1 MYENLS
7 KVFKLKFIL
16 LFILAAYFS
25 YLFHEFGHWT
35 IGEILGNK
43 MVLNL
48 NYTWPKSGY
57 YIKSGDELYTLIGG
71 PGFSIL
77 QAVAG
82 LLIIMKYK
90 NFYVYPFVF
99 FPMYTRF
106 FSLSLGGFG
115 KEDEARVSA
124 MIGGGNYT
132 FAILVVLILIFLV
145 IKSCFILKID
155 FRKNSYIFVL
165 STLCQVLV
173 IGTYQLMSILK
184 L

>member
-57 YIKSGDELYTLIGG
+57 
-71 PGFSIL
+71 
-77 QAVAG
+77 
-82 LLIIMKYK
+82 
-90 NFYVYPFVF
+90 
-99 FPMYTRF
+99 
-106 FSLSLGGFG
+106 
-115 KEDEARVSA
+115 
-124 MIGGGNYT
+124 
-132 FAILVVLILIFLV
+132 
-145 IKSCFILKID
+145 
-155 FRKNSYIFVL
+155 SY
-165 STLCQVLV
+165 
-173 IGTYQLMSILK
+173 Y
-184 L
+184 